1 DLLDRRQ
8 HLTRRAPR
16 AVEDSALGPRLHD
29 HHRDVVGARVVQ
41 LARDLRSLLDDR
53 LARGDVALTL
63 RDLRSA
69 LAVAEDPAHQ
79 EHHDQRDRR
88 ELHFAARPESECG
101 RHVRGRGED
110 DDPGDEERPARPRRQ
125 RVHRAHPGD
134 AVAHARRRHPDPG
147 DDVPDESGSDPRQ
160 ARGEAADGDERC
172 EHDHPRSDRHSVVVR
187 DRAAAEPDL
196 ELADDGEPGG
206 EHPIDLQRVGTKP
219 EQTHGSTVDAG
230 RSCVISLS
238 ADQRPPKDRPTG
250 RSENRPGR
258 RRRERPG
265 PLRSI
270 RSANR
275 PRRIAMRELWDRWA
289 PLAGV
294 LSVACSF
301 VGVMLVLNQP
311 QDKDSDAKI
320 VAYFAEH
327 SHRVEGVVGF
337 FVFLAGLLLLV
348 AFLAALRE
356 RLLAADGGSSR
367 STALA
372 FGAGVASLPLWAMST
387 LLANAT
393 GFAANETSRFRVD
406 PNTFRLLGDT
416 AYFAWVA
423 AVVVSALVVWGT
435 SAVALRTGLLPGWYA
450 RLGILTG
457 VVQLFGFFFFPFF
470 VWWLW
475 LIVTSVLLVVRRGPA
490 RVAVPQ

>member
-1 DLLDRRQ
+1 MKQ
-8 HLTRRAPR
+8 
-16 AVEDSALGPRLHD
+16 
-29 HHRDVVGARVVQ
+29 
-41 LARDLRSLLDDR
+41 
-53 LARGDVALTL
+53 
-63 RDLRSA
+63 
-69 LAVAEDPAHQ
+69 
-79 EHHDQRDRR
+79 
-88 ELHFAARPESECG
+88 
-101 RHVRGRGED
+101 
-110 DDPGDEERPARPRRQ
+110 
-125 RVHRAHPGD
+125 
-134 AVAHARRRHPDPG
+134 
-147 DDVPDESGSDPRQ
+147 
-160 ARGEAADGDERC
+160 
-172 EHDHPRSDRHSVVVR
+172 
-187 DRAAAEPDL
+187 
-196 ELADDGEPGG
+196 
-206 EHPIDLQRVGTKP
+206 
-219 EQTHGSTVDAG
+219 
-230 RSCVISLS
+230 
-238 ADQRPPKDRPTG
+238 
-250 RSENRPGR
+250 
-258 RRRERPG
+258 
-265 PLRSI
+265 
-270 RSANR
+270 
-275 PRRIAMRELWDRWA
+275 LWDRWA
-289 PLAGV
+289 PLTGV

-423 AVVVSALVVWGT
+423 AVVVSSLVVWGT
-435 SAVALRTGLLPGWYA
+435 SAVALRTGLLPRWYA

-475 LIVTSVLLVVRRGPA
+475 LAVTSVLLVVRRGPA
-490 RVAVPQ
+490 RAAVPQPAL